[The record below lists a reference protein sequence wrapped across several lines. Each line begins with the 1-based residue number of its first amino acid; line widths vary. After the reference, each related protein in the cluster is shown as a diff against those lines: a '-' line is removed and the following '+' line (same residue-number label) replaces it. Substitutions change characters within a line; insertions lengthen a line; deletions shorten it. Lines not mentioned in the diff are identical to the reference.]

1 MKLRRESSDD
11 LRVRDSQKLQVLTLE
26 ERSQQLI
33 ERERILD
40 DEVSQA
46 VH

>member
-11 LRVRDSQKLQVLTLE
+11 LRVRDSRKLQVLTLE